1 MTREIPIISYPVFTK
16 IVVLF
21 SVVIFVLLAVVEE
34 PFGEVALPPVNKH
47 QIQEELET
55 GKRPI
60 PDMLDLAGVYFYQ
73 GLRHYDLG
81 QWEEAIVAFKEAIG
95 IRPDSEVT
103 YFSLGIAYSRL
114 EIWEEALASFTRAAE
129 IDPDYAEAY
138 LGIGIAFSM
147 LGWDKVALQ
156 ALKKAIR
163 IKPKYAQAHYALG
176 LSYLKL
182 GDKTSA
188 KKELGILKSLDQNLA
203 DELIRM
209 INN

>member
-1 MTREIPIISYPVFTK
+1 MAREIPIISYPVFTK
-16 IVVLF
+16 SILLF

-34 PFGEVALPPVNKH
+34 PLGEVASPPVNKH
-47 QIQEELET
+47 QIQAELKT
-55 GKRPI
+55 GKLSI
-60 PDMLDLAGVYFYQ
+60 PDMPDLAGVYFYQ

-81 QWEEAIVAFKEAIG
+81 EWEKAITAFEEAIG

-103 YFSLGIAYSRL
+103 YFSLGVAYSRL
-114 EIWEEALASFTRAAE
+114 EIWEEALASFTRAVE
-129 IDPDYAEAY
+129 LDPDYAEAY

-156 ALKKAIR
+156 ALEKAIR

-182 GDKTSA
+182 GDKNSA
-188 KKELGILKSLDQNLA
+188 LKELRILKTLDRNLA
-203 DELIRM
+203 DELIRI

>member
-1 MTREIPIISYPVFTK
+1 MAREIPIISYSVFTK
-16 IVVLF
+16 IVVMF
-21 SVVIFVLLAVVEE
+21 SVAIFVLLAVVEQS
-34 PFGEVALPPVNKH
+34 FGEVASPPVNKD
-47 QIQEELET
+47 QIQGELET
-55 GKRPI
+55 GKQPI
-60 PDMLDLAGVYFYQ
+60 PDMPDLAGIYFYQ

-81 QWEEAIVAFKEAIG
+81 QWEEAIVAFKEAVG

-156 ALKKAIR
+156 ALEKAIR

-182 GDKTSA
+182 GDKNSA
-188 KKELGILKSLDQNLA
+188 LKELRILKTLDQNLA